1 MFLVGVTFLAAFSF
15 GLNSKASTVPKPV
28 GDFSEWQGNFTAS
41 QVQKLKSQV
50 SFVIL
55 RVQYGSNYRDKTFAH
70 NAALMTKYKVPY
82 GVYSFSQYTSAS
94 DAKKEAKDLYNRSK
108 SALFYVND
116 AEALTTSAA
125 SYNNATKSW
134 YTEMNSL
141 TNKHIVFYSYRSF
154 QTKYVPTAYKSYDA
168 YWLAAYT
175 SSVPSPQNY
184 LLWQNTDAHY
194 FSALSKSTDS
204 STLMWQKKP
213 LSWWIGSTNA
223 SKQSTKVYKYGGI
236 KKNWQVMIKKSATH
250 WYNPRTKIPAS
261 AKSPTY
267 RVQSTQ
273 KVTYSKS
280 NEAVLLYRNGKA
292 VGWALAQDINSYYNA
307 KSVKALKFKTN
318 GYSYSKPNL
327 TGKKWYHKKGT
338 VLRGNTYFNGR
349 FWVFKTANGVYT
361 SSNKSLKSYVSVKT
375 TTKKTTTKKAKAK
388 AAYYTVKRGD
398 TVSAIAAKYGTTT
411 AKIKS
416 LNKLANVNYIYVGER
431 LKVSGA
437 AAKAT
442 TKVYY
447 TVKSGNT
454 LSYIAVKYDT
464 IIAKLKSL
472 NGIRNANL
480 IYVGQRIRIK

>member
-1 MFLVGVTFLAAFSF
+1 MKLKNKIILVGVVFLAAFSF

-82 GVYSFSQYTSAS
+82 GVYSFSQYTSTS

-194 FSALSKSTDS
+194 FSALNKSTDS

-236 KKNWQVMIKKSATH
+236 KKNWQVRIKKSATH
-250 WYNPRTKIPAS
+250 WYNPRTKIPTS
-261 AKSPTY
+261 AKSLTY
-267 RVQSTQ
+267 RVHSIQ
-273 KVTYSKS
+273 KITYSKS

-292 VGWALAQDINSYYNA
+292 VGWALAQDI
-307 KSVKALKFKTN
+307 
-318 GYSYSKPNL
+318 
-327 TGKKWYHKKGT
+327 
-338 VLRGNTYFNGR
+338 
-349 FWVFKTANGVYT
+349 
-361 SSNKSLKSYVSVKT
+361 
-375 TTKKTTTKKAKAK
+375 KKTTTKKAKAK
-388 AAYYTVKRGD
+388 AAYYTVKHGD
-398 TVSAIAAKYGTTT
+398 TVSAIAAKHGTTT

-416 LNKLANVNYIYVGER
+416 MNNLTNVNYIYVGER

-437 AAKAT
+437 AAKST

-447 TVKSGNT
+447 TVRRGDTVSGIATKYSTTTAKLKYLNKLANANYIYVGERLKVSGSATKSASKTYYTIKYGNT
-454 LSYIAVKYDT
+454 LSYIASKYST
-464 IIAKLKSL
+464 TTAKLKSL
-472 NGIRNANL
+472 NNIYNANL
-480 IYVGQRIRIK
+480 IYTGQKLRIK